1 MCSADV
7 TAAFLQAINLER
19 EVHVKPVAE
28 AGHQGLL
35 WKLKKPM
42 YGVKDVKTAIKMTN
56 HVKNHPV
63 KVRYNKLPG
72 DEWFISVYTD
82 AAKNLLPDGTS
93 SAQGYIVFLT
103 NGHKTNELGPACPL
117 YWKSGKSSR
126 IVGSTMEGEAM
137 AMEEG
142 LHPQERDLR
151 HH

>member
-1 MCSADV
+1 MRTVIGQMRYAVDQTRADV
-7 TAAFLQAINLER
+7 AFEELELAM
-19 EVHVKPVAE
+19 VVNKAT
-28 AGHQGLL
+28 
-35 WKLKKPM
+35 
-42 YGVKDVKTAIKMTN
+42 VKDVKTAIKMIN
-56 HVKNHPV
+56 HVKNHPL

-93 SAQGYIVFLT
+93 SAQGYMVFLT
-103 NGHKTNELGPACPL
+103 NGHQTNELGPACPL